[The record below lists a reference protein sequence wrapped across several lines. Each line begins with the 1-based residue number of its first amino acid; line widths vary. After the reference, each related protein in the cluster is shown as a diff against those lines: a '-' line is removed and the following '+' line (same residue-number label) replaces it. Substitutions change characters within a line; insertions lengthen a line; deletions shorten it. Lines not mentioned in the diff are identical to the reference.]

1 MTVRGHRRIADGI
14 DELCDRREELLAKRE
29 QLAARIDV
37 LDTAVTF
44 LKKAGEAIEVRY
56 LGGIR
61 AGLGRYADRL
71 LGKRIGEV
79 RLDADLLLSFTEGG
93 EGHSVD
99 YFSTGLR
106 AIADV
111 CLRLALTDEL
121 YPQAPPPL
129 ILDDPFVAL
138 DEKNLAEARAL
149 LLELAEERQ
158 IIYLTCHPS
167 RSLTT

>member
-1 MTVRGHRRIADGI
+1 MLDATVR
-14 DELCDRREELLAKRE
+14 
-29 QLAARIDV
+29 
-37 LDTAVTF
+37 F
-44 LKKAGEAIEVRY
+44 LRMAGENIEVRY

-61 AGLGRYADRL
+61 AGIGKYTDRL

-79 RLDADLLLSFTEGG
+79 RLDADLLLSFAEGG
-93 EGHSVD
+93 EGHSVEF
-99 YFSTGLR
+99 FSTGLR

-121 YPQAPPPL
+121 YPKDAPPL

-138 DEKNLAEARAL
+138 DEPNLAEARTL

-167 RSLTT
+167 RSLRR